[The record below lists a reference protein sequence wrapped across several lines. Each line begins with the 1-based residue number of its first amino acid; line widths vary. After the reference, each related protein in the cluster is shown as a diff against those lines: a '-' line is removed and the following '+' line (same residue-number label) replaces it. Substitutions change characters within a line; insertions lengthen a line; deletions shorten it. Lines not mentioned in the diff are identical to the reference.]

1 MARGSRV
8 GAGGIRCGG
17 PRASGSGGSASR
29 SPIVVPAAACAAVAA
44 MVVVAGVA
52 WIPLTGPRLPI
63 PRSISAKPA
72 TTVRGCARTWATL
85 LRGPRPRLSGLLL
98 VFQSCM
104 VIWSTLKL

>member
-29 SPIVVPAAACAAVAA
+29 SPIVVPAAACATVAA

-52 WIPLTGPRLPI
+52 WIPLTGCQCHG
-63 PRSISAKPA
+63 RSLESRRPLCAA
-72 TTVRGCARTWATL
+72 VHGRGLRYCAGHDL
-85 LRGPRPRLSGLLL
+85 GFLG
-98 VFQSCM
+98 
-104 VIWSTLKL
+104 

>member
-44 MVVVAGVA
+44 MVVEAGAALRCVD
-52 WIPLTGPRLPI
+52 PPHRLPMAHG
-63 PRSISAKPA
+63 RSLQSRRPLCSA
-72 TTVRGCARTWATL
+72 VHGRGLHYCAGHDLGFLGYCLA
-85 LRGPRPRLSGLLL
+85 
-98 VFQSCM
+98 V
-104 VIWSTLKL
+104 V

>member
-52 WIPLTGPRLPI
+52 ATGHGELG
-63 PRSISAKPA
+63 
-72 TTVRGCARTWATL
+72 TE
-85 LRGPRPRLSGLLL
+85 RGPS
-98 VFQSCM
+98 
-104 VIWSTLKL
+104 